1 MHLAVLSGGVG
12 GRLWPES
19 RKKTPKQ
26 FMKVFDSLSILQNT
40 LKRGIE
46 TLPRSIINVTNSS
59 FLERI
64 QKELNEVINHSNIH
78 TKTSYILEPFGKNT
92 AAAVAMTCLLVKEL
106 YDADDIILVLPSDHF
121 ILMKKEFNEAV
132 SKAKELA
139 INGKIVTFG
148 IKPTSAETGYG
159 YIEFEDNV
167 VKNFIEKPSIAK
179 AISYSTSGKHLWNSG
194 MVCFKASVMLKEM
207 YAHCP
212 DIIKEAKTCFDASKI
227 DENNLLKIDPNTFSN
242 AREDSIDYAVLEKTD
257 LISVVPCDIGWT
269 DIGNWDAISK
279 VYESDLDGNV
289 INAEA
294 ITEKVKDCYI
304 KSSNRLIAAVGIEN
318 LAIIDTPDALLVANK
333 THAQDVKT
341 IYNALVKSGH
351 KAHEL
356 HTTDHRPWGSY
367 TIIEEGDNFKI
378 KRIEVNPLGSL
389 SFQSHKH
396 RAEHWVVVEGNAHVI
411 NGEQSLYLD
420 INQSTYI
427 AAGSKH
433 RLSNPSSEAKLV
445 IIEIQTGDYLGEDD
459 IERFEDIYGR

>member
-1 MHLAVLSGGVG
+1 
-12 GRLWPES
+12 
-19 RKKTPKQ
+19 
-26 FMKVFDSLSILQNT
+26 
-40 LKRGIE
+40 
-46 TLPRSIINVTNSS
+46 
-59 FLERI
+59 
-64 QKELNEVINHSNIH
+64 
-78 TKTSYILEPFGKNT
+78 
-92 AAAVAMTCLLVKEL
+92 
-106 YDADDIILVLPSDHF
+106 
-121 ILMKKEFNEAV
+121 
-132 SKAKELA
+132 
-139 INGKIVTFG
+139 
-148 IKPTSAETGYG
+148 
-159 YIEFEDNV
+159 
-167 VKNFIEKPSIAK
+167 
-179 AISYSTSGKHLWNSG
+179 

-212 DIIKEAKTCFDASKI
+212 DIIKEAKICFDASKI

-433 RLSNPSSEAKLV
+433 RLSNLSSEAKLV